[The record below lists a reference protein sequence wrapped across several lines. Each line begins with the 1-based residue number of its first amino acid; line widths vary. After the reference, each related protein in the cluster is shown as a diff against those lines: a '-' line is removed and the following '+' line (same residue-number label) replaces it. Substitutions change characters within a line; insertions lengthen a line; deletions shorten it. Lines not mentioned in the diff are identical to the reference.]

1 MNIFT
6 QIHETSQI
14 NSEYIRKYNLTFPR
28 SQTIHV
34 WMNFGRKIS
43 QKLAYE
49 LNSAVMQEIVR
60 VSIPIEI
67 EVKIPKN

>member
-1 MNIFT
+1 MKNIT

-14 NSEYIRKYNLTFPR
+14 NSEYIPKYNLTFPPN
-28 SQTIHV
+28 QKIHV
-34 WMNFGRKIS
+34 WMNFGHKIS
-43 QKLAYE
+43 QKLSYE

-67 EVKIPKN
+67 KQVN